1 MTCNKGLN
9 DCPGHTG
16 FIDLQLPV
24 FHVGF
29 FSSVITILQTIC
41 KASKILLSEHC
52 VFNISI

>member
-41 KASKILLSEHC
+41 KASTILLSKHC
-52 VFNISI
+52 VF

>member
-1 MTCNKGLN
+1 MCMTCNKGLN

-29 FSSVITILQTIC
+29 FTSVITILQTIC
-41 KASKILLSEHC
+41 KASLILLSNYLP
-52 VFNISI
+52 F